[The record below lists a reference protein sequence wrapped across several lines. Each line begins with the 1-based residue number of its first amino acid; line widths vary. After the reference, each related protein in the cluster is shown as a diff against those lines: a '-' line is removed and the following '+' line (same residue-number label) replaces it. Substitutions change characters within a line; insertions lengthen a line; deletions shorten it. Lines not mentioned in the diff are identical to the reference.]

1 MRVEVFSV
9 MRTYSS
15 SPSRRCAFSIA
26 FVLLLS
32 RRLSEFDCS
41 AVGIDQAKL
50 IGPAFPMMNDL
61 GVSIFFN
68 KGCHM
73 LDRTPAGDVPVLS
86 VSEDAVQQPCCTQKP
101 DMAAMQRRDGTASRN
116 VFARHQQGG
125 HLSPRL

>member
-26 FVLLLS
+26 FVLLL
-32 RRLSEFDCS
+32 RRRFSEFECS

-61 GVSIFFN
+61 GVSIFF
-68 KGCHM
+68 KKSRHM
-73 LDRTPAGDVPVLS
+73 LDRPPAGDVPILS
-86 VSEDAVQQPCCTQKP
+86 VSEDAVQQSRRTQKP

-116 VFARHQQGG
+116 I
-125 HLSPRL
+125 